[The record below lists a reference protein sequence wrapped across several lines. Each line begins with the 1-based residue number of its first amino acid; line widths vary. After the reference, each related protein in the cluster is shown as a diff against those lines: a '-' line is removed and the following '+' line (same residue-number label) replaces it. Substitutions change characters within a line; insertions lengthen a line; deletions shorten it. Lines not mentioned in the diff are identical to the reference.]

1 MGPLLR
7 GFFFLDLEMNGGI
20 STVFGLSLSHN
31 EPQSKNG
38 SQAMSSQAKVVVI
51 YNYDKLTQRI
61 DLLRRC
67 EAPFKKLKRCQRLWR
82 LRDKERNTETIIV
95 SL

>member
-1 MGPLLR
+1 M
-7 GFFFLDLEMNGGI
+7 
-20 STVFGLSLSHN
+20 FGLSLSHN

-67 EAPFKKLKRCQRLWR
+67 EAP
-82 LRDKERNTETIIV
+82 
-95 SL
+95 